1 LWSKVRRTLAEL
13 SERIEFFRKIGS
25 EPSRY
30 SKQMPVLFA
39 RLDVRSHLFEIIFA
53 TKTAQISGF
62 QMKKQ
67 RV

>member
-1 LWSKVRRTLAEL
+1 LNF
-13 SERIEFFRKIGS
+13 SEKIGS